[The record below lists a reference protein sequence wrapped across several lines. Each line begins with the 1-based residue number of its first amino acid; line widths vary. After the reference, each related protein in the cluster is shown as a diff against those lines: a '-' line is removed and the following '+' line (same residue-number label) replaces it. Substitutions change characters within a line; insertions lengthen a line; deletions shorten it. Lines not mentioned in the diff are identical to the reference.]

1 MSKRTLVSS
10 YHYARFSVA
19 PACAD
24 ALSIRKSIQ
33 DAFTQSF
40 GLVSAN
46 THVDV
51 LWVADDGSEA
61 VVRLAESEATK
72 LLASVTAYSGRPR
85 LSLVKESSFLP
96 SLLSVQPLGPT

>member
-1 MSKRTLVSS
+1 MSRHTLPST
-10 YHYARFSVA
+10 YHYIRFSVA
-19 PACAD
+19 PACTD

-33 DAFTQSF
+33 DAFAHAF
-40 GLVSAN
+40 GLVSAS

-51 LWVADDGSEA
+51 LWLADDGSEV

-72 LLASVTAYSGRPR
+72 LLASVAAHTGRPR

-96 SLLSVQPLGPT
+96 SLLSVQPLGST